1 MISPPCV
8 VCGAVVTGRRATQ
21 TTCGAE
27 ACKVAN
33 RQSAAD
39 ERAQRVRARQ
49 AAARPGGGEFL
60 AVEPGERLRALREL
74 VKWADVHE
82 EAEARKERA
91 LVNSAA
97 RRMRE
102 VVGVLGFDPLA
113 YIPERAMQEAM
124 AGDDAL
130 GRILSRRLEAMIRA
144 LPGTTNDL
152 AVAAGIPARTV
163 AQYVLPLY
171 ERGEITRTNDGRRT
185 TWAVAE

>member
-8 VCGAVVTGRRATQ
+8 VCGAVVTGRRANQ

-33 RQSAAD
+33 RQRAAD

-60 AVEPGERLRALREL
+60 AVEPAERLRALREL

-130 GRILSRRLEAMIRA
+130 GRILSRRLEAMLRA

-171 ERGEITRTNDGRRT
+171 ERGEITRTTDGRRT